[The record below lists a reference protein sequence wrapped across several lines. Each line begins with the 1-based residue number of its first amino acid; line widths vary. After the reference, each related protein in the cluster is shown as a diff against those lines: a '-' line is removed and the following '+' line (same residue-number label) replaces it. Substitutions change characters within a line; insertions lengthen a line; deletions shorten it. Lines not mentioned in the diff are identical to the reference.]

1 MNTLPRCMRLAV
13 GAVGLLWAP
22 LVAAQTETLFQ
33 TVGMDT
39 ARSFAHT
46 SLPGAT
52 GIDFSFSF
60 AIAAAYPP
68 EESHTLVVVF
78 EWGPTSGGP
87 WTASPDN
94 VRSVPGAV
102 TTFFDSG
109 VFRGPEDA
117 AWVQIHFY
125 AGGIMTVSGP
135 FNHVSVVPE
144 PATAALWALGL
155 GALAWRR
162 RGGVTRAARL

>member
-1 MNTLPRCMRLAV
+1 MITLPRCLRPAI
-13 GAVGLLWAP
+13 GALILLWAP
-22 LVAAQTETLFQ
+22 LAGAQTETLFQ

-68 EESHTLVVVF
+68 EDSHTLVVVF
-78 EWGPTSGGP
+78 EWGPTSSGP

-94 VRSVPGAV
+94 VKSVPGAV
-102 TTFFDSG
+102 TSFWESG
-109 VFRGPEDA
+109 VFNGPEDA

-135 FNHVSVVPE
+135 FNHVSIVPE
-144 PATAALWALGL
+144 PETAGLWALGL
-155 GALAWRR
+155 AALAWRR
-162 RGGVTRAARL
+162 LHGVTR